1 LGERVLCKH
10 EVVGSI
16 PSASTMNLAGDGR
29 KETAAVLHPAKS
41 VEKYRDTEFFASP
54 SFEALDH
61 SKASARSGIFD
72 IVKKWV

>member
-1 LGERVLCKH
+1 LEAILDR
-10 EVVGSI
+10 S
-16 PSASTMNLAGDGR
+16 SAL
-29 KETAAVLHPAKS
+29 KKS
-41 VEKYRDTEFFASP
+41 VEKYCDTEFFASP